1 MSQARLKGDGEA
13 DLARA
18 MAERAGG
25 LREAQRLLTRERL
38 VDAAIALF
46 GQRGFRAV
54 TIEQIAAAAGANRAT
69 FYLHFRNKED
79 VANAIGDRLVPNIQ
93 ATFTALD
100 ALENPTLQ
108 QVRAWLTQV
117 MADQTEERR
126 NLLAVATE
134 ANVADPDLADD
145 YLRFINLFI
154 DAMPH
159 YLARFTG
166 PALPAARTRMLMQLV
181 QFERLSYVMVVQRA
195 SAPLDPLLDALA
207 ESWWRLLRE

>member
-1 MSQARLKGDGEA
+1 MPRTAVQRSEKP
-13 DLARA
+13 
-18 MAERAGG
+18 GG

-46 GQRGFRAV
+46 GRRGFRAV
-54 TIEQIAAAAGANRAT
+54 TIEQIAAEAGANRAT

-93 ATFTALD
+93 ATFAALD
-100 ALENPTLQ
+100 AIPNPTVE
-108 QVRAWLTQV
+108 QVRTWLSAG
-117 MADQTEERR
+117 MGEQTEERR

-145 YLRFINLFI
+145 YLRFIGLFI
-154 DAMPH
+154 DAMPN
-159 YLARFTG
+159 YLARFSD
-166 PALPAARTRMLMQLV
+166 AERPAARVRMLMQIV

-195 SAPLDPLLDALA
+195 SAPLDPLLDELA
-207 ESWWRLLRE
+207 RAWQRLLTA

>member
-1 MSQARLKGDGEA
+1 MAKT
-13 DLARA
+13 
-18 MAERAGG
+18 AERTGG
-25 LREAQRLLTRERL
+25 LREAQRQLTRERL

-46 GQRGFRAV
+46 GRRGFRAV
-54 TIEQIAAAAGANRAT
+54 TIEQIAAEAGANRAT

-100 ALENPTLQ
+100 ALRDPTVAD
-108 QVRAWLTQV
+108 VRAWLSAG
-117 MADQTEERR
+117 MSEQTEERR

-145 YLRFINLFI
+145 YLRFIDMFI

-159 YLARFTG
+159 YLARFSD
-166 PALPAARTRMLMQLV
+166 AERPAARVRMLMQIV

-195 SAPLDPLLDALA
+195 SAPLEPLLDELA
-207 ESWWRLLRE
+207 RSWQRLLTA

>member
-1 MSQARLKGDGEA
+1 MAKT
-13 DLARA
+13 
-18 MAERAGG
+18 AERTGG
-25 LREAQRLLTRERL
+25 LREAQRQLTRERL

-46 GQRGFRAV
+46 GRRGFRAV
-54 TIEQIAAAAGANRAT
+54 TIEQIAAEAGANRAT

-100 ALENPTLQ
+100 ALRDPTVAD
-108 QVRAWLTQV
+108 VRAWLSAG
-117 MADQTEERR
+117 MSEQTEERR

-145 YLRFINLFI
+145 YLRFIDMFI

-159 YLARFTG
+159 YLARFSD
-166 PALPAARTRMLMQLV
+166 AERPAARVRMLMQIV

-195 SAPLDPLLDALA
+195 SAPLDPLLDALS
-207 ESWWRLLRE
+207 ESWQRLLTA